1 MAQPGFAMMW
11 ANFPDHKKYPTLR
24 ALHTAIGGQLAA
36 ATPLSQKEMQLAK
49 DYILAACIGAQYVGT
64 ALDNET
70 DAWAAL
76 LVEAGSLPIDAYPK
90 LEKLAKAAPPAI
102 VSQRGVVLHLKRCV
116 DFVSAA
122 DIGKKINKALV
133 R

>member
-1 MAQPGFAMMW
+1 MAALTQPARNYLFAIL
-11 ANFPDHKKYPTLR
+11 TGLI
-24 ALHTAIGGQLAA
+24 TTTSA

-49 DYILAACIGAQYVGT
+49 DYVLAACIGAQYVGT

-90 LEKLAKAAPPAI
+90 LEKLAKSAPAAI
-102 VSQRGVVLHLKRCV
+102 ISQRGVVLHLKRCV

-122 DIGKKINKALV
+122 DIGKKINKAL
-133 R
+133 RR